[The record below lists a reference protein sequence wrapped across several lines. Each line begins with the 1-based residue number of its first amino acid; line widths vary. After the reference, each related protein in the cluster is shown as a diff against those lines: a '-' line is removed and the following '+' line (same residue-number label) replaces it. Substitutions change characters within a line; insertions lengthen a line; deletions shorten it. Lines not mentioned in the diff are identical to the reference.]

1 MTAALYWRLGKS
13 DIQVRVTMWRICW
26 YHVLGW
32 LAFLN
37 LKCPWWH
44 ITEIQNWTTSV
55 CMCHIYISLGSM
67 DFFFIVLQNQTFLH
81 FLIFVIGVVRADYSI
96 PTQIYSKEVSIN
108 FKLYNIAIT
117 HTRILW
123 VILTS
128 IWWKVAFVYSI
139 FRDPGLRMI
148 SCGENIRMLCYLVGV
163 FTIWH
168 H

>member
-1 MTAALYWRLGKS
+1 MEDLLISCAGMTGVSEFEMSMMTYNWNSKLNNICLY
-13 DIQVRVTMWRICW
+13 VP
-26 YHVLGW
+26 Y
-32 LAFLN
+32 
-37 LKCPWWH
+37 
-44 ITEIQNWTTSV
+44 
-55 CMCHIYISLGSM
+55 IYLSRKHGL
-67 DFFFIVLQNQTFLH
+67 FFIVLQNQTFLH

-117 HTRILW
+117 HTRIFW